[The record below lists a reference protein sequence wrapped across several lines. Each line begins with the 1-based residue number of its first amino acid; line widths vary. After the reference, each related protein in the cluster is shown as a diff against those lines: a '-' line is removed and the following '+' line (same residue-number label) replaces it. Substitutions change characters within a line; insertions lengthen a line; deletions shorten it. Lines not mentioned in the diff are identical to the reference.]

1 MKKTIKIKVAKFKTK
16 KRTAKFKTK
25 KRTAKS
31 QMKKINHFLKK
42 SQKIQKK
49 KKNIGEKIL

>member
-1 MKKTIKIKVAKFKTK
+1 MKKTIKIKV
-16 KRTAKFKTK
+16 AKFKTK

-49 KKNIGEKIL
+49 KKYWGKNFVSMLINDK